1 MASAGSIV
9 VDLLARTGSFQTDMD
24 RASKIAQRRAKEME
38 SAFDRMAGKI
48 TGAFSGLLA
57 GVTVAA
63 TATKLVEVQ
72 RQFDVLN
79 ASLVTVTGSSK
90 GAATEFAW
98 IKEFAAQTPFD
109 LAQVTDAFIKMKAFG
124 LDASEAAL
132 RSYGNTASAMGKSL
146 NQMIE
151 AVADAA
157 TGEFERLKEFGIRA
171 AKQGDQ
177 VTFTFKGVSKTIKMS
192 SEEIT
197 KYLKDIGDN
206 DFAGAMAERTKTLDG
221 AISNL
226 GDTWDE
232 LFRTINNA
240 GVGQL
245 MFDAAA
251 LATQGIQNL
260 INNINVLKQYAAPQ
274 GQMRVD
280 SLVGDRTK
288 AKEQLARL
296 EGRGGD
302 VAATARA
309 DLQRRIEKI
318 DAEIGRLQDEWIRNN
333 NPLKTPEMPPR
344 AGGGGSGKPTG
355 KKGMTDAER
364 EQQRVL
370 REGQQVYDET
380 RTAAEKLGIEYDRL
394 NKLREAGIINQ
405 DTYNRAIFD
414 AQEAFDTMIAGSS
427 SASKEAERLNDLL
440 AATPTVKL
448 EAQRETMQFL
458 AAAFEIGRISAEQ
471 FEEAATA
478 ALGNAAEKGKDSFD
492 ELRQAVEGW
501 GKSSAEALVDFAL
514 TGKSSFK
521 DMVNS
526 MLADLARM
534 MVYRNITGPLAEK
547 VGGLNWGS
555 IGSAVAG
562 MFGGFRAS
570 GGPVTGGTSYVVGE
584 RGPELFTPH
593 TSGAIVPNGALGG
606 AKVSVVV
613 NNNAGPDTRATATSS
628 TDATGNTQIMVM
640 VEKIEGM
647 MGRRIGQGGGLAPM
661 LEGRYGLNPAAGARR

>member
-240 GVGQL
+240 GVGAL
-245 MFDAAA
+245 IFDATA

-260 INNINVLKQYAAPQ
+260 INNIKVLQQYAAPQ

-288 AKEQLARL
+288 LQQQLADL

-309 DLQRRIEKI
+309 DIQRRIDKI
-318 DAEIGRLQDEWIRNN
+318 NAEVGRLQDEWIRTQNV
-333 NPLKTPEMPPR
+333 PATPAMPPR
-344 AGGGGSGKPTG
+344 AEAPSIGGGGRSPRASSRASGLTEEQKAHN
-355 KKGMTDAER
+355 DAMKEGAR
-364 EQQRVL
+364 IYEQ
-370 REGQQVYDET
+370 T
-380 RTAAEKLGIEYDRL
+380 RTASEKLSMEFARL
-394 NKLREAGIINQ
+394 NDLRKAGAIDQ
-405 DTYNRAIFD
+405 ETYNRAVFD
-414 AQEAFDTMIAGSS
+414 AQENFDTLIAKT
-427 SASKEAERLNDLL
+427 KEATD
-440 AATPTVKL
+440 
-448 EAQRETMQFL
+448 
-458 AAAFEIGRISAEQ
+458 
-471 FEEAATA
+471 
-478 ALGNAAEKGKDSFD
+478 KGKDSFD
-492 ELRQAVEGW
+492 QLRQAIDGW

-526 MLADLARM
+526 ILADLARM
-534 MVYRNITGPLAEK
+534 MVYRNITGPLANK
-547 VGGLNWGS
+547 ISGMDWGS

-570 GGPVTGGTSYVVGE
+570 GGPVSGGTSYIVGE

-606 AKVSVVV
+606 AKVSIVV
-613 NNNAGPDTRATATSS
+613 NNNAGSDTRASASAT